1 MKLTHRLIRS
11 PRRKGF
17 TLIELLVVISIIAT
31 LIALVAPAVQSARNS
46 ARRLECQNKMK
57 NVALAVQGFAAAN
70 RGSVPSLVS
79 QIGTPPA
86 APPAGYVTPA
96 YGWIVSLFP
105 YLDNAALYRQISEN
119 TLTTTPFFG
128 TTPVIPVLTCP
139 VDVTNDRQPGGI
151 SYVANGGY
159 MRSDYVT
166 TISQNGLS
174 FDWDGSGG
182 VVDSADLAIARATG
196 VFWRNSGT
204 AAVTGNDGG
213 SGMTLE
219 FIAEGDGQTQTF
231 MFAENLQANRWC
243 TLGTSTPAVAGVT
256 NILQGDL
263 TFGFLTASSQTAYIA
278 NTMNTTTTA
287 LNQRLDLDATTAFTL
302 GNSLPNINA
311 ASAGVGTAPRP
322 SSNHTGIVNI
332 AYCDGRVQ
340 QINITINSRAYA
352 SQITPNGQ
360 RHGQP
365 ATDNFD

>member
-11 PRRKGF
+11 PSRAGF

-31 LIALVAPAVQSARNS
+31 LIALVAPAVQSARNA

-57 NVALAVQGFAAAN
+57 NVGLAVQGFAAAN

-86 APPAGYVTPA
+86 TPPAGYVTPA

-105 YLDNAALYRQISEN
+105 YLDNAALFRQISEN
-119 TLTTTPFFG
+119 QLATTPFFG

-139 VDVTNDRQPGGI
+139 VDQTNDRQPGGI

-159 MRSDYVT
+159 LRND
-166 TISQNGLS
+166 TIATIAQNGLS

-182 VVDSADLAIARATG
+182 TTTSADLAIARATG

-204 AAVTGNDGG
+204 AAVTGSDGG

-231 MFAENLQANRWC
+231 MFAENLQTNRWC

-256 NILQGDL
+256 NIYQGDL
-263 TFGFLTASSQTAYIA
+263 AFGFLTGTSATGYVT
-278 NTMNTTTTA
+278 NTMDTGTTGA
-287 LNQRLDLDATTAFTL
+287 NQRLDLDTTTAFTL
-302 GNSLPNINA
+302 GESLPNA
-311 ASAGVGTAPRP
+311 ASAGIGTKPRP
-322 SSNHTGIVNI
+322 SSNHTGIVNM

-340 QINITINSRAYA
+340 QININVNARAYA

-365 ATDNFD
+365 ATDNFE